1 MLKSRSPTPSVR
13 PRDAATLIVVRR
25 GRRGLACLMGR
36 RREDARFLPGC
47 FVFPGGAVES
57 ADRVARPASRLD
69 LAHLG
74 AMGVGGNAAAATTL
88 AIAAVRETWEETEVM
103 IAAPGDVGPAPGA
116 TFDEMRR
123 RGVAPALGRLV
134 YLGRA
139 ITPAC
144 HPIRFHARFFL
155 TLVGHGRGG
164 LHGDDSGVDGAV
176 GGGLGGGD
184 PGGDSFGGGPG
195 GGLGSDDSGGDSF
208 GGGPGSDGSGG
219 DGFGGG
225 GSGGSGSDGE
235 SFGGSSGGDGVGGD
249 GFSGGSPGED
259 SFGGGGASG
268 NGSGGDSFGDGSPGR
283 DVLDNGPDAG
293 DLGGDGELD
302 RLSWVPLADV
312 ASLPTIDV
320 TRFMAGFAGE
330 IMNSVHLRSA
340 GRRCSRCAAHIA

>member
-1 MLKSRSPTPSVR
+1 MQKSRSPTPSVR

-57 ADRVARPASRLD
+57 ADRTARPASRLD
-69 LAHLG
+69 LVHLG
-74 AMGVGGNAAAATTL
+74 AMGVGGNAAAATAL
-88 AIAAVRETWEETEVM
+88 ATAAVRETWEETGVM
-103 IAAPGDVGPAPGA
+103 IAAPGDVGSAPGA

-123 RGVAPALGRLV
+123 RGVAPALDRLV

-139 ITPAC
+139 ITPTR

-155 TLVGHGRGG
+155 TFVGHGRGG
-164 LHGDDSGVDGAV
+164 LHGDDSGVDGAGDGSS
-176 GGGLGGGD
+176 GGFD

-195 GGLGSDDSGGDSF
+195 GGFRSDGSGGDIF
-208 GGGPGSDGSGG
+208 GGGFGSDGSGG
-219 DGFGGG
+219 DG
-225 GSGGSGSDGE
+225 
-235 SFGGSSGGDGVGGD
+235 
-249 GFSGGSPGED
+249 
-259 SFGGGGASG
+259 
-268 NGSGGDSFGDGSPGR
+268 FGDGSPGR
-283 DVLDNGPDAG
+283 DVLDNGFDAG

-330 IMNSVHLRSA
+330 IMDSVHPRSV
-340 GRRCSRCAAHIA
+340 GRPMFSIRGPHRLIRYL

>member
-1 MLKSRSPTPSVR
+1 MPKSRSQTPSVR
-13 PRDAATLIVVRR
+13 PRDAATLIVMRR
-25 GRRGLACLMGR
+25 ARRGLACLMGR

-69 LAHLG
+69 LVHLG
-74 AMGVGGNAAAATTL
+74 AMGVGGNAAVATAL
-88 AIAAVRETWEETEVM
+88 ATAAVRETWEETGVM

-116 TFDEMRR
+116 TFDEMQR

-139 ITPAC
+139 ITPAR

-164 LHGDDSGVDGAV
+164 LHGDDFGVDGA
-176 GGGLGGGD
+176 GNSGLGGG
-184 PGGDSFGGGPG
+184 PGG

-208 GGGPGSDGSGG
+208 GGG
-219 DGFGGG
+219 
-225 GSGGSGSDGE
+225 GSGGS
-235 SFGGSSGGDGVGGD
+235 
-249 GFSGGSPGED
+249 
-259 SFGGGGASG
+259 
-268 NGSGGDSFGDGSPGR
+268 GSGGDSFGDGSPSG
-283 DVLDNGPDAG
+283 DGHDGCLDAG

-330 IMNSVHLRSA
+330 IMDSVHPRSI
-340 GRRCSRCAAHIA
+340 GRPVFSMRGPHRLIRYL

>member
-1 MLKSRSPTPSVR
+1 MPKSRSQPPSVR

-25 GRRGLACLMGR
+25 ARRGLACLMGR

-74 AMGVGGNAAAATTL
+74 AMGVGGNAAVATAL
-88 AIAAVRETWEETEVM
+88 ATAAVRETWEETGVM

-139 ITPAC
+139 ITPAR

-155 TLVGHGRGG
+155 TFVGHGRGD
-164 LHGDDSGVDGAV
+164 LHGDDGAGDGGSGGRELD
-176 GGGLGGGD
+176 GGD
-184 PGGDSFGGGPG
+184 PGGDSFGGDPG
-195 GGLGSDDSGGDSF
+195 GGARSDGSGSDGFSGCSFGGDSF
-208 GGGPGSDGSGG
+208 GGGAASGSGSGG
-219 DGFGGG
+219 DG
-225 GSGGSGSDGE
+225 
-235 SFGGSSGGDGVGGD
+235 
-249 GFSGGSPGED
+249 
-259 SFGGGGASG
+259 
-268 NGSGGDSFGDGSPGR
+268 FGDGSPGR
-283 DVLDNGPDAG
+283 DVLDNGFDAG
-293 DLGGDGELD
+293 DLHGDGELD

-312 ASLPTIDV
+312 TSLPTIDV

-330 IMNSVHLRSA
+330 IMDSVHLRSI
-340 GRRCSRCAAHIA
+340 GRPVFSMRGPHRLIRYL

>member
-1 MLKSRSPTPSVR
+1 MPKSRSQTPSVR
-13 PRDAATLIVVRR
+13 PRDAATLIVMRR
-25 GRRGLACLMGR
+25 ARRGLACLMGR

-74 AMGVGGNAAAATTL
+74 AMGVGGNAAVATAL
-88 AIAAVRETWEETEVM
+88 ATAAVRETWEETGVM

-139 ITPAC
+139 ITPAG

-155 TLVGHGRGG
+155 TFVGHGRGG
-164 LHGDDSGVDGAV
+164 LHGDDFGVDGAGD
-176 GGGLGGGD
+176 GGSGGRELDGGD
-184 PGGDSFGGGPG
+184 PGGDSFGG

-208 GGGPGSDGSGG
+208 GGSPGG
-219 DGFGGG
+219 DGH
-225 GSGGSGSDGE
+225 
-235 SFGGSSGGDGVGGD
+235 
-249 GFSGGSPGED
+249 D
-259 SFGGGGASG
+259 SC
-268 NGSGGDSFGDGSPGR
+268 
-283 DVLDNGPDAG
+283 LDLG

-330 IMNSVHLRSA
+330 IMDSVHPRSI
-340 GRRCSRCAAHIA
+340 GRPVFSMRGPHRLIRYL

>member
-1 MLKSRSPTPSVR
+1 MPKSRSQPPSVR

-25 GRRGLACLMGR
+25 ARRGLACLMGQ

-74 AMGVGGNAAAATTL
+74 AMGVGGNAAAATAL
-88 AIAAVRETWEETEVM
+88 ATAAVRETWEETGVM
-103 IAAPGDVGPAPGA
+103 ITAPGDVGPAPGA

-139 ITPAC
+139 ITPAR

-164 LHGDDSGVDGAV
+164 LHGDGFGVDGA
-176 GGGLGGGD
+176 GDGGLGGGG

-208 GGGPGSDGSGG
+208 GGG
-219 DGFGGG
+219 
-225 GSGGSGSDGE
+225 GSGGS
-235 SFGGSSGGDGVGGD
+235 
-249 GFSGGSPGED
+249 
-259 SFGGGGASG
+259 
-268 NGSGGDSFGDGSPGR
+268 GSGGDSFGDGSPSG
-283 DVLDNGPDAG
+283 DGHDGCLDAG

-330 IMNSVHLRSA
+330 IMDSVHPRSI
-340 GRRCSRCAAHIA
+340 GRPVFSMRGPHRLIRYL